1 MNGMKKHKVSIFGE
15 SYTLVSDESEELL
28 AQSAKYIDELMRH
41 LAEKSG
47 LSETKRIAVL
57 ASLHVATQL
66 RQVEVELERCAAK
79 ELELAQ
85 RIDDE
90 LLSF

>member
-1 MNGMKKHKVSIFGE
+1 MNTMKKYKVSIFGE
-15 SYTLVSDESEELL
+15 SYTLVSDEPEELL
-28 AQSAKYIDELMRH
+28 TESAKHIDELMRH

-57 ASLHVATQL
+57 ASLHVATKLKQ
-66 RQVEVELERCAAK
+66 QEVELERFAIK

-85 RIDDE
+85 RIDSE
-90 LLSF
+90 LLSS